1 MENTSLTSARFVGEY
16 EKLADRA
23 GEALRK
29 YLGNPNEENTRNV
42 RASVRRMNTCIGI
55 LPKKARSKTVRQRRD
70 RSRKLLALTS
80 EVRDNDMIRA
90 RLSGRAGDP
99 TVDLLLKNMGEE
111 REKHAV
117 DSMKA
122 AWKLF
127 ELRGPKLTKK
137 EAARVSQW
145 VKRALEEL
153 DEEIGAELTIVVKS
167 EGRIDELHSLRK
179 HAKRFRYALE
189 LIPPTRRSSKV
200 VQGLKEWQDVLG
212 KIRDSDVVI
221 EYLGRARPSTVIKE
235 MLLTERSLRHRRYL
249 AFVRASR
256 RGSHE
261 KNAFLLASTGLKQA
275 TSKSGS

>member
-16 EKLADRA
+16 EKLVERV

-29 YLGNPNEENTRNV
+29 YLGDPNEENTRNI
-42 RASVRRMNTCIGI
+42 RASARRMDTCIGI
-55 LPKKARSKTVRQRRD
+55 LPKKARSKAVRQRRD

-80 EVRDNDMIRA
+80 EVRDNDIIRA

-99 TVDLLLKNMGEE
+99 MVDLLLKNMTEE
-111 REKHAV
+111 REEHAV

-137 EAARVSQW
+137 ETTRVSQW
-145 VKRALEEL
+145 VNKALEEL
-153 DEEIGAELTIVVKS
+153 DKEISAELLIVVKS

-221 EYLGRARPSTVIKE
+221 EYLGRARPSPIVKE
-235 MLLTERSLRHRRYL
+235 ILSAERNFRHRRYL
-249 AFVRASR
+249 AFVRGRR
-256 RGSHE
+256 RGPLE
-261 KNAFLLASTGLKQA
+261 KNVSLLASAGLKQA
-275 TSKSGS
+275 SSTSGS